1 MDRSEVLTLVSAT
14 YAADEIGQ
22 CVPTE
27 TTRTVFC
34 NVRSVSR
41 AEFFAGG
48 EAGLR
53 PSYVAAVFRY
63 DYEGE
68 QVAELDGVRYSIYR
82 TYVRQDEL
90 VELYLEPRKGTE
102 KPAPTPTPPTPV
114 TT

>member
-1 MDRSEVLTLVSAT
+1 MDRSRVLSLISASYT
-14 YAADEIGQ
+14 ADEIGQ
-22 CVPTE
+22 RVAVE
-27 TTRTVFC
+27 STRNVFC
-34 NVRSVSR
+34 NVQSVSR
-41 AEFFAGG
+41 AEFYAGG

-53 PSYVAAVFRY
+53 PSYVATVFRY

-102 KPAPTPTPPTPV
+102 KPAPEPEPPEPEEP
-114 TT
+114 